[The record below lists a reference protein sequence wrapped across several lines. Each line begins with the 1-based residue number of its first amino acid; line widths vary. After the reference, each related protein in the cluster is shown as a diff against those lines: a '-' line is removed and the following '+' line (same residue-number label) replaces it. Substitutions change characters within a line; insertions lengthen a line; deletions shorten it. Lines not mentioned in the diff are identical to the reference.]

1 MKMRDKKKKKV
12 NRIVKAGLALLC
24 AGALLGGAVFGGAV
38 FGGGSVRVM
47 AEGEYGSDQ
56 GSIDASDNV
65 KGKYYH
71 DTTYLV
77 YKDNPGYKLDI
88 SSGDGESNYKITY
101 VDLPK
106 KISIVW
112 DKKDDGI
119 DNQRDAIERFKD
131 KCITNNSS
139 IEIIGC
145 KLPWQSQERAFMDID
160 EMLKKENISQSNA
173 MESEHD
179 QLNETIEIMTSS
191 GSGAGVIDTSNC
203 NIVML
208 LTDDNSI
215 GLTELEKQAVVYQLN
230 ISDWVNYSKENG
242 SWVDDLADE
251 ISDLK
256 CVKVTTEDG
265 QGVDLTETALT
276 YNWIVDDETDMYKVD
291 SKIDE
296 DKAVITISSESGD
309 PIDISESDVKA
320 QIGERELNI
329 KKANDTGESVDNSVK
344 FYIEGEFKKAT
355 EQDGSDNHV
364 KIIINNEDKEYDTGL
379 EEINAGSPYTIVEN
393 KTKCEDDA
401 AYIYIKSD
409 DGSDPEKVVAIVDQD
424 IPLEKDPDYIDDSGE
439 NITEWKLIGSYD
451 IVSEDSEDGIQ
462 IEVDGDSIGTANLK
476 TKNDDGTVCIEHI
489 TSTDDESYVFFS
501 SKNDANGYYMP
512 DRNSSLYKGKLGLE
526 DWDAEPGEDD
536 ITYNVVWDLGADSYS
551 NGTYDFDK
559 LSSEVEELSNN
570 VGKNKV
576 NIIDC
581 NGDKIDL
588 SGDDTQKLEPDGDR
602 KLTKEKLEK
611 ILSDSGSPKDAY
623 IVLTDV
629 DGTTEVK
636 DTISKDTD
644 KLVYWINIGDP
655 EKASIEKAIIPTAIT
670 DDEENGI
677 SKWDNA
683 KNLIKSSVV
692 FKFAGVQLTT
702 DENGDST
709 TPVSITVDSVQITN
723 VNIYEVDDNKNIIDK
738 IWSKL
743 RLWQKI
749 LIIAGAAVVVVLIV
763 IMIIVSTRRKK
774 ARKRRKAAGGIPHGS
789 PSSSPD
795 VQLRSGVSPT
805 AQTNVL
811 ARRAGEQNM
820 QGMQNT
826 VPANNT
832 KQIQIQI
839 IGRNPKIINTYI
851 NGSIFVGRA
860 NTCDVFINDATI
872 SRQHF
877 ALECVNGEVFI
888 QPLVATNGT
897 KLNGQRINDKHSL
910 YPNDRI
916 QIGTVGIIVRW

>member
-1 MKMRDKKKKKV
+1 MKMRDKKMKKV
-12 NRIVKAGLALLC
+12 NRRLKAGLAFLC
-24 AGALLGGAVFGGAV
+24 VGALLGGAVFGGAV
-38 FGGGSVRVM
+38 FGGGSVRVK
-47 AEGEYGSDQ
+47 AEEGDGSDQ
-56 GSIDASDNV
+56 GSIDDASENV

-88 SSGDGESNYKITY
+88 SSGDGESNYEITY
-101 VDLPK
+101 VDLKK

-131 KCITNNSS
+131 KCIANNPLL
-139 IEIIGC
+139 EIIGC
-145 KLPWQSQERAFMDID
+145 KLPWQSQENAFMDID
-160 EMLKKENISQSNA
+160 EMLKKENTSQPNA

-179 QLNETIEIMTSS
+179 QLDETIEIMTSS

-215 GLTELEKQAVVYQLN
+215 DLTELEKQAVVYQLN
-230 ISDWVNYSKENG
+230 ISDWVDYSKENG

-276 YNWIVDDETDMYKVD
+276 YNWIADDATDIYTVY
-291 SKIDE
+291 SEISDE
-296 DKAVITISSESGD
+296 GKAVITISLKSGD
-309 PIDISESDVKA
+309 PIDIDVSDVTAHNNEDSFEITEDSDTNTDDGDISIK
-320 QIGERELNI
+320 LNI
-329 KKANDTGESVDNSVK
+329 KGAFEKD
-344 FYIEGEFKKAT
+344 T
-355 EQDGSDNHV
+355 EQEKLDNHV
-364 KIIINNEDKEYDTGL
+364 QITIGGKDYDTGL
-379 EEINAGSPYTIVEN
+379 VQKEGGSPYTIVNEM
-393 KTKCEDDA
+393 TKCEDGA

-409 DGSDPEKVVAIVDQD
+409 DGSAPENVVATGDQN
-424 IPLEKDPDYIDDSGE
+424 ISLEKDSDYDDSGE
-439 NITEWKLIGSYD
+439 NITKWKLIGSYD

-462 IEVDGDSIGTANLK
+462 IEVDGNSIGTANLK

-512 DRNSSLYKGKLGLE
+512 DRNSSLYKEKLGLE
-526 DWDAEPGEDD
+526 DCDAEPGEDD

-570 VGKNKV
+570 VEKNKV

-588 SGDDTQKLEPDGDR
+588 SGDDTQKLGPDGDR
-602 KLTKEKLEK
+602 KLTEEKLGK
-611 ILSDSGSPKDAY
+611 ILSESSSPKDAY

-629 DGTTEVK
+629 GGTTEVK
-636 DTISKDTD
+636 KTISKDTD
-644 KLVYWINIGDP
+644 KLVYWINIGES
-655 EKASIEKAIIPTAIT
+655 EKADTEKAIIPTAIT

-692 FKFAGVQLTT
+692 FKFEGVQLTT

-820 QGMQNT
+820 QGMNNT

-897 KLNGQRINDKHSL
+897 KLNGQRINDKHPL

-916 QIGTVGIIVRW
+916 QIGTIGIVVRW

>member
-1 MKMRDKKKKKV
+1 MKMRDKKMKKV

-38 FGGGSVRVM
+38 FGGGSVQVK
-47 AEGEYGSDQ
+47 AEGEDGSDQ
-56 GSIDASDNV
+56 GSIDASENV

-88 SSGDGESNYKITY
+88 SSDDGESNYEINY
-101 VDLPK
+101 VDLQK

-131 KCITNNSS
+131 KCIANNPSL
-139 IEIIGC
+139 EIIGC
-145 KLPWQSQERAFMDID
+145 KLPWQYQEKAFMDID
-160 EMLKKENISQSNA
+160 EMLKKENISQPNA

-215 GLTELEKQAVVYQLN
+215 GLTELKKQAVVYQLN
-230 ISDWVNYSKENG
+230 ISEWANYSKENG

-276 YNWIVDDETDMYKVD
+276 YNWIADDTADKYTVD
-291 SKIDE
+291 SKIIDE
-296 DKAVITISSESGD
+296 GKAVITISSESGD
-309 PIDISESDVKA
+309 SIDISESKVEA
-320 QIGERELNI
+320 YNNESSFEITS
-329 KKANDTGESVDNSVK
+329 DTGTDTEGDNASIK
-344 FYIEGEFKKAT
+344 FSIEGDFEKDT
-355 EQDGSDNHV
+355 EEKLDNHV
-364 KIIINNEDKEYDTGL
+364 KIKIEGEDYDTYL
-379 EEINAGSPYTIVEN
+379 VEKESGSPYTILED
-393 KTKCEDDA
+393 KTECGDDA

-409 DGSDPEKVVAIVDQD
+409 GESVPENVVAMGDQE
-424 IPLEKDPDYIDDSGE
+424 ISLNKDPDYSNENGE
-439 NITEWKLIGSYD
+439 NITKWILPGSYEET
-451 IVSEDSEDGIQ
+451 EDSDAGIQ
-462 IEVDGDSIGTANLK
+462 IKVNGESIGTVNLK

-489 TSTDDESYVFFS
+489 TSTDDGSYVFFS
-501 SKNDANGYYMP
+501 NKDDVDGNYKSN
-512 DRNSSLYKGKLGLE
+512 RNNSLYNEKLRLA
-526 DWDAEPGEDD
+526 DSDAEPEEDK
-536 ITYNVVWDLGADSYS
+536 ITYNIVWDLGADSYS

-570 VGKNKV
+570 AENNKV

-581 NGDKIDL
+581 NGDKIEF
-588 SGDDTQKLEPDGDR
+588 SGDDTQELEPDGDR
-602 KLTKEKLEK
+602 KLTKGKLGK
-611 ILSDSGSPKDAY
+611 ILSKSSSPVDAY

-629 DGTTEVK
+629 GGIREVK

-644 KLVYWINIGDP
+644 KLVYWINIGES
-655 EKASIEKAIIPTAIT
+655 EKASTEKAIIPTAIT

-677 SKWDNA
+677 DKWDNA

-692 FKFAGVQLTT
+692 FGFAGVQLTT

-709 TPVSITVDSVQITN
+709 TPVSITVDSVKITN
-723 VNIYEVDDNKNIIDK
+723 VNIYVVDDNKNIIVK

-820 QGMQNT
+820 QGMNNT

-897 KLNGQRINDKHSL
+897 KLNGQRINDKHQL

-916 QIGTVGIIVRW
+916 QVGTVGIIVRW

>member
-24 AGALLGGAVFGGAV
+24 AGALLGGAVFGG
-38 FGGGSVRVM
+38 GSVRVK
-47 AEGEYGSDQ
+47 AEEGYGSDQ
-56 GSIDASDNV
+56 GSNYDVSENV
-65 KGKYYH
+65 KGKYYD

-77 YKDNPGYKLDI
+77 YEDNPGHKLGI
-88 SSGDGESNYKITY
+88 SDFEGEKYITEN
-101 VDLPK
+101 VELEK
-106 KISIVW
+106 KIHIIW
-112 DKKDDGI
+112 DTKNGEI
-119 DNQRDAIERFKD
+119 DNLKSDIDGFKTRC
-131 KCITNNSS
+131 KENNSS
-139 IEIIGC
+139 YEITGC
-145 KLPWQSQERAFMDID
+145 KLPWQSQEAEFVDID
-160 EMLKKENISQSNA
+160 TMLNQEN
-173 MESEHD
+173 
-179 QLNETIEIMTSS
+179 
-191 GSGAGVIDTSNC
+191 TSNQGVDTTSQLQDTIDKLTSNDNDGIKTNIC

-215 GLTELEKQAVVYQLN
+215 NKTELEKQAVVYTLN
-230 ISDWVNYSKENG
+230 SSDLDAYRDEND
-242 SWVDDLADE
+242 SWVDNLADE
-251 ISDLK
+251 ICDLK
-256 CVKVTTEDG
+256 CAKVTTEDG
-265 QGVDLTETALT
+265 ENIDLTETDLT
-276 YNWIVDDETDMYKVD
+276 YEWTKDEAADKYTVD
-291 SKIDE
+291 SEITDE
-296 DKAVITISSESGD
+296 GKAVIIISSKSGD
-309 PIDISESDVKA
+309 SIG
-320 QIGERELNI
+320 IGENNVQAHINENPITINPYNGTDTEGDNASI
-329 KKANDTGESVDNSVK
+329 KFS
-344 FYIEGEFKKAT
+344 IEGDFERDT
-355 EQDGSDNHV
+355 EEKLDNHV
-364 KIIINNEDKEYDTGL
+364 KIKIEGEDHDYDTYLVEKESGSRYTILEDKTEC
-379 EEINAGSPYTIVEN
+379 V
-393 KTKCEDDA
+393 DDA

-409 DGSDPEKVVAIVDQD
+409 DESVPENVVAMGDQE
-424 IPLEKDPDYIDDSGE
+424 ISLNKDSDYSNRNGE
-439 NITEWKLIGSYD
+439 NITKWILPGSYEET
-451 IVSEDSEDGIQ
+451 EDSDAGIQ
-462 IEVDGDSIGTANLK
+462 IKVNGESIGTVNLK

-489 TSTDDESYVFFS
+489 TSTDDGSYVFFS
-501 SKNDANGYYMP
+501 NKDDVDGNYKSN
-512 DRNSSLYKGKLGLE
+512 RNNSLFNEKLRLA
-526 DWDAEPGEDD
+526 DSDAEPKEDK
-536 ITYNVVWDLGADSYS
+536 ITYNIVCDLGADSYS
-551 NGTYDFDK
+551 DETSDFDMI
-559 LSSEVEELSNN
+559 SSEVEELSNN
-570 VGKNKV
+570 AENNKV

-602 KLTKEKLEK
+602 KLTKEKLGK
-611 ILSDSGSPKDAY
+611 ILSKSSSPVDAY

-629 DGTTEVK
+629 GGITEVK

-644 KLVYWINIGDP
+644 KLVYWINIGES
-655 EKASIEKAIIPTAIT
+655 EKASTEKAIIPTAIT

-677 SKWDNA
+677 DKWDNA

-692 FKFAGVQLTT
+692 FGFAGVQLTT
-702 DENGDST
+702 DENGDSA
-709 TPVSITVDSVQITN
+709 TPVSITVDSVKITN
-723 VNIYEVDDNKNIIDK
+723 VNIYVVDDNKNIIVK

-749 LIIAGAAVVVVLIV
+749 LIIAGAGLVIVFIV

-820 QGMQNT
+820 QGMNNT

-897 KLNGQRINDKHSL
+897 KLNGQRINDKHPL

>member
-1 MKMRDKKKKKV
+1 MKMRDKKKEKV

-24 AGALLGGAVFGGAV
+24 AGALLGGAVFY
-38 FGGGSVRVM
+38 GGSVRVK
-47 AEGEYGSDQ
+47 ADDNSNVDVGE
-56 GSIDASDNV
+56 DATDDV
-65 KGKYYH
+65 KGMYY
-71 DTTYLV
+71 DDATYLV

-88 SSGDGESNYKITY
+88 SDGEGEKYTTENAA
-101 VDLPK
+101 LK
-106 KISIVW
+106 KRIYIIW
-112 DKKDDGI
+112 DTTNGETGNSKSAI
-119 DNQRDAIERFKD
+119 DVFKTRCNKND
-131 KCITNNSS
+131 PSL
-139 IEIIGC
+139 EIIGC
-145 KLPWQSQERAFMDID
+145 KLPWQSQEAAFVDID
-160 EMLKKENISQSNA
+160 TMLNQGDTTQS
-173 MESEHD
+173 SVDGSD
-179 QLNETIEIMTSS
+179 QLKNTIEIMTSN
-191 GSGAGVIDTSNC
+191 GSVPGVIDTSNC

-208 LTDDNSI
+208 LTDDNTI
-215 GLTELEKQAVVYQLN
+215 DTTVLKEQAVVY
-230 ISDWVNYSKENG
+230 SKDDWESYSPVNN
-242 SWVDDLADE
+242 LADE
-251 ISDLK
+251 ICGLK
-256 CVKVTTEDG
+256 CAKVTTENG
-265 QGVDLTETALT
+265 GTVDLTTDLT
-276 YNWIVDDETDMYKVD
+276 YKWIDDEA
-291 SKIDE
+291 
-296 DKAVITISSESGD
+296 DKYTVGSEITVEGKALITIRSESDD
-309 PIDISESDVKA
+309 PIDISELGVKA
-320 QIGERELNI
+320 QIGERELEI
-329 KKANDTGESVDNSVK
+329 QKADDTGESVDNSVK
-344 FYIEGEFKKAT
+344 FYIDGDFEKAT
-355 EQDGSDNHV
+355 EQDESDNYV
-364 KIIINNEDKEYDTGL
+364 KINIKNKDYDTDLVETKGD
-379 EEINAGSPYTIVEN
+379 SPYTVVNEM
-393 KTKCEDDA
+393 TKCGDDA

-409 DGSDPEKVVAIVDQD
+409 DESVPENVVAMGDQE
-424 IPLEKDPDYIDDSGE
+424 ISLNKDPDYSNENGE
-439 NITEWKLIGSYD
+439 NITKWILPGSYEET
-451 IVSEDSEDGIQ
+451 EDSDAGIQ
-462 IEVDGDSIGTANLK
+462 IKVNGESIGTVNLK

-489 TSTDDESYVFFS
+489 TSTDDGSYVFFS
-501 SKNDANGYYMP
+501 NKDDVDGNYKSN
-512 DRNSSLYKGKLGLE
+512 RNNSLFNEKLRLA
-526 DWDAEPGEDD
+526 DSDAEPKEDK
-536 ITYNVVWDLGADSYS
+536 ITYNIVCDLGADSYS
-551 NGTYDFDK
+551 DETSDFDMI
-559 LSSEVEELSNN
+559 SSEVEELSNN
-570 VGKNKV
+570 AENNKV

-602 KLTKEKLEK
+602 KLTKEKLGK
-611 ILSDSGSPKDAY
+611 ILSKSSSPVDAY

-629 DGTTEVK
+629 GGITEVK

-644 KLVYWINIGDP
+644 KLVYWINIGES
-655 EKASIEKAIIPTAIT
+655 EKASTEKAIIPTAIT

-677 SKWDNA
+677 DKWDNA

-692 FKFAGVQLTT
+692 FGFAGVQLTT
-702 DENGDST
+702 DENGDSA
-709 TPVSITVDSVQITN
+709 TPVSITVDSVKITN
-723 VNIYEVDDNKNIIDK
+723 VNIYVVDDNKNIIVK

-749 LIIAGAAVVVVLIV
+749 LIIAGAGLVIVFIV

-820 QGMQNT
+820 QGMNNT

-897 KLNGQRINDKHSL
+897 KLNGQRINDKHPL

>member
-24 AGALLGGAVFGGAV
+24 AGALLGGAVFGG
-38 FGGGSVRVM
+38 GSVRVK
-47 AEGEYGSDQ
+47 AEGEGGSDQ
-56 GSIDASDNV
+56 GSIDESENV

-88 SSGDGESNYKITY
+88 SSGDGESNYEITY
-101 VDLPK
+101 VDLKK

-119 DNQRDAIERFKD
+119 DNQKDAIERFKD
-131 KCITNNSS
+131 KCIANNPLL
-139 IEIIGC
+139 EIIGC
-145 KLPWQSQERAFMDID
+145 KLPWQSQENAFMDID
-160 EMLKKENISQSNA
+160 EMLKKENTSQPNA

-179 QLNETIEIMTSS
+179 QLDETIEIMTSS

-215 GLTELEKQAVVYQLN
+215 GLTELKKQAVVYQLN
-230 ISDWVNYSKENG
+230 ISDWVDYSKENG

-276 YNWIVDDETDMYKVD
+276 YNWIADDATDMYEVD
-291 SKIDE
+291 SEITDE
-296 DKAVITISSESGD
+296 GKAVITISLESGA
-309 PIDISESDVKA
+309 PIDIDASDVKA
-320 QIGERELNI
+320 HNNEDSFEITEDSDTNTDDGDISIKLNI
-329 KKANDTGESVDNSVK
+329 
-344 FYIEGEFKKAT
+344 EGDFEKDT
-355 EQDGSDNHV
+355 EQEKSDNHV
-364 KIIINNEDKEYDTGL
+364 QIKIDGKDYDTGL
-379 EEINAGSPYTIVEN
+379 VQKEGGSSYTIFED
-393 KTKCEDDA
+393 KTDCGDDA
-401 AYIYIKSD
+401 AYIYIKSN
-409 DGSDPEKVVAIVDQD
+409 DGSDPEKVVAKVDQD
-424 IPLEKDPDYIDDSGE
+424 IPLDKDSNYTDENGE
-439 NITEWKLIGSYD
+439 NITKWILPGSYEET
-451 IVSEDSEDGIQ
+451 EDSKDGIQ
-462 IEVDGDSIGTANLK
+462 IEVDGVPIGTVNLK

-489 TSTDDESYVFFS
+489 TSTDDGSYVFFS
-501 SKNDANGYYMP
+501 NKDDVDGNYKSN
-512 DRNSSLYKGKLGLE
+512 RNNSLFNEKLRLA
-526 DWDAEPGEDD
+526 DSDAEPKEDK
-536 ITYNVVWDLGADSYS
+536 ITYNIVCDLGADSYS
-551 NGTYDFDK
+551 DETSDFDMI
-559 LSSEVEELSNN
+559 SSEVEELSNN
-570 VGKNKV
+570 AENNKV

-602 KLTKEKLEK
+602 KLTKEKLGK
-611 ILSDSGSPKDAY
+611 ILSKSSSPVDAY

-629 DGTTEVK
+629 GGITEVK

-644 KLVYWINIGDP
+644 KLVYWINIGES
-655 EKASIEKAIIPTAIT
+655 EKASTEKAIIPTAIT

-677 SKWDNA
+677 DKWDNA

-692 FKFAGVQLTT
+692 FGFAGVQLTT

-709 TPVSITVDSVQITN
+709 TPVSITVDSVKITN
-723 VNIYEVDDNKNIIDK
+723 VNIYVVDDNKNIIVK

-749 LIIAGAAVVVVLIV
+749 LIIAGAGLVIVFIV

-820 QGMQNT
+820 QGMNNT

-897 KLNGQRINDKHSL
+897 KLNGQRINDKHPL

>member
-1 MKMRDKKKKKV
+1 MKMRDKKMKKV

-38 FGGGSVRVM
+38 FGGGSVQVK
-47 AEGEYGSDQ
+47 AEGEDGSDQ
-56 GSIDASDNV
+56 GSIDASENV

-71 DTTYLV
+71 DATYLV

-88 SSGDGESNYKITY
+88 SDDEGKNYTTENAE
-101 VDLPK
+101 LGK
-106 KISIVW
+106 KIYIIW

-131 KCITNNSS
+131 KCIANNPSL
-139 IEIIGC
+139 EIIGC
-145 KLPWQSQERAFMDID
+145 KLPWQYQEKAFMDID
-160 EMLKKENISQSNA
+160 EMLKKENISQPNA

-215 GLTELEKQAVVYQLN
+215 GLTELKKQAVVYQLN
-230 ISDWVNYSKENG
+230 ISDWVDYSKENG

-276 YNWIVDDETDMYKVD
+276 YNWIADDATDMYEVD
-291 SKIDE
+291 SEITDE
-296 DKAVITISSESGD
+296 GKAVITISLESGA
-309 PIDISESDVKA
+309 PIDIDASDVKA
-320 QIGERELNI
+320 HNNEDSFEITEDSDTNTDDGDISIKLNI
-329 KKANDTGESVDNSVK
+329 
-344 FYIEGEFKKAT
+344 EGDFEKDT
-355 EQDGSDNHV
+355 EQEKSDNHV
-364 KIIINNEDKEYDTGL
+364 QIKIDGKDYDTGL
-379 EEINAGSPYTIVEN
+379 VQKEGGSSYTIFED
-393 KTKCEDDA
+393 KTDCGDDA
-401 AYIYIKSD
+401 AYIYIKSN
-409 DGSDPEKVVAIVDQD
+409 DGSDPEKVVAKVDQD
-424 IPLEKDPDYIDDSGE
+424 IPLDKDSNYTDENGE
-439 NITEWKLIGSYD
+439 NITKWILPGSYEET
-451 IVSEDSEDGIQ
+451 EDSKDGIQ
-462 IEVDGDSIGTANLK
+462 IEVDGVPIGTVNLK

-489 TSTDDESYVFFS
+489 TSTDDGSYVFFS
-501 SKNDANGYYMP
+501 NKDDVDGNYKSN
-512 DRNSSLYKGKLGLE
+512 RNNSLFNEKLRLA
-526 DWDAEPGEDD
+526 DSDAEPKEDK
-536 ITYNVVWDLGADSYS
+536 ITYNIVCDLGADSYS
-551 NGTYDFDK
+551 DETSDFDMI
-559 LSSEVEELSNN
+559 SSEVEELSNN
-570 VGKNKV
+570 AENNKV

-602 KLTKEKLEK
+602 KLTKEKLGK
-611 ILSDSGSPKDAY
+611 ILSKSSSPVDAY

-629 DGTTEVK
+629 GGITEVK

-644 KLVYWINIGDP
+644 KLVYWINIGES
-655 EKASIEKAIIPTAIT
+655 EKASTEKAIIPTAIT

-677 SKWDNA
+677 DKWDNA

-692 FKFAGVQLTT
+692 FGFAGVQLTT

-709 TPVSITVDSVQITN
+709 TPVSITVDSVKITN
-723 VNIYEVDDNKNIIDK
+723 VNIYVVDDNKNIIVK

-749 LIIAGAAVVVVLIV
+749 LIIAGAGLVIVFIV

-820 QGMQNT
+820 QGMNNT

-897 KLNGQRINDKHSL
+897 KLNGQRINDKHPL

>member
-24 AGALLGGAVFGGAV
+24 AGALLGGAVFGG
-38 FGGGSVRVM
+38 GSVRVK
-47 AEGEYGSDQ
+47 AEGKSNVDEGE
-56 GSIDASDNV
+56 DATDDV
-65 KGKYYH
+65 KGMYYDSSTETYYVAYIEKEGKKLVANDGNTDYTIENNDELNTKIYIIW
-71 DTTYLV
+71 DTRNNSDDEQITEQNNKITEFDNKCKEK
-77 YKDNPGYKLDI
+77 KDSLDI
-88 SSGDGESNYKITY
+88 VECTLPYQDGSANFF
-101 VDLPK
+101 D
-106 KISIVW
+106 SI
-112 DKKDDGI
+112 
-119 DNQRDAIERFKD
+119 QDAP
-131 KCITNNSS
+131 N
-139 IEIIGC
+139 
-145 KLPWQSQERAFMDID
+145 
-160 EMLKKENISQSNA
+160 KEDRSKPHQGG
-173 MESEHD
+173 D
-179 QLNETIEIMTSS
+179 QLTNIIKKL
-191 GSGAGVIDTSNC
+191 VSNNDEGDAPWYIVTDKC
-203 NIVML
+203 NIVLL
-208 LTDDNSI
+208 LTDNTDNI
-215 GLTELEKQAVVYQLN
+215 TEGVFADLEKQAIIYLEDSEKINQDNWAENLANEICNLKYGKVT
-230 ISDWVNYSKENG
+230 SENG
-242 SWVDDLADE
+242 DNAV
-251 ISDLK
+251 
-256 CVKVTTEDG
+256 
-265 QGVDLTETALT
+265 LTETDLE
-276 YNWIVDDETDMYKVD
+276 YKWIDDDATGMYQVNSEITGD
-291 SKIDE
+291 G
-296 DKAVITISSESGD
+296 KAVITISSESDD
-309 PIDISESDVKA
+309 PISDLEVKA
-320 QIGERELNI
+320 YINNEELEI
-329 KKANDTGESVDNSVK
+329 RKEDTSDGDNSIK
-344 FYIEGEFKKAT
+344 YSIDEDLKEKT
-355 EQDGSDNHV
+355 EQDTSEDQV
-364 KIIINNEDKEYDTGL
+364 IIKINGVDYPIDLVRSKDE
-379 EEINAGSPYTIVEN
+379 SQYTIDKNRTNCV
-393 KTKCEDDA
+393 DDG
-401 AYIYIKSD
+401 AYIYIESD
-409 DGSDPEKVVAIVDQD
+409 GESAPEDVVAIINGKSENLERDKEYEDVD
-424 IPLEKDPDYIDDSGE
+424 GG
-439 NITEWKLIGSYD
+439 NTTRWKLIGSYD

-462 IEVDGDSIGTANLK
+462 IEVDGDSIGTVNLK
-476 TKNDDGTVCIEHI
+476 SKNDDGTVCIEHI

-512 DRNSSLYKGKLGLE
+512 DRNSSLYKAKLGLE
-526 DWDAEPGEDD
+526 DCDAEPGEDD

-570 VGKNKV
+570 VEKNKV

-588 SGDDTQKLEPDGDR
+588 SGDDTQKLGPDGDR
-602 KLTKEKLEK
+602 KLTEEKLGK
-611 ILSDSGSPKDAY
+611 ILSESSSPKDAY
-623 IVLTDV
+623 IVLTDI
-629 DGTTEVK
+629 DGIGEIK
-636 DTISKDTD
+636 KLISKDTD

-692 FKFAGVQLTT
+692 FKFEGVQLTT

-709 TPVSITVDSVQITN
+709 TPVSITVDSVKITN
-723 VNIYEVDDNKNIIDK
+723 VNIYVVDDSKNIIVK

-820 QGMQNT
+820 QEMNNT

-897 KLNGQRINDKHSL
+897 KLNGQRINDKHPL

-916 QIGTVGIIVRW
+916 QIGTIGIVVRW

>member
-38 FGGGSVRVM
+38 FGGGSVRVK
-47 AEGEYGSDQ
+47 A
-56 GSIDASDNV
+56 
-65 KGKYYH
+65 
-71 DTTYLV
+71 
-77 YKDNPGYKLDI
+77 
-88 SSGDGESNYKITY
+88 
-101 VDLPK
+101 
-106 KISIVW
+106 
-112 DKKDDGI
+112 
-119 DNQRDAIERFKD
+119 
-131 KCITNNSS
+131 
-139 IEIIGC
+139 
-145 KLPWQSQERAFMDID
+145 
-160 EMLKKENISQSNA
+160 ENISNVDDGDDATDDVKGMYYDS
-173 MESEHD
+173 ST
-179 QLNETIEIMTSS
+179 ETYYVAYIEKEGKKLVVSDKNNTNVYHIED
-191 GSGAGVIDTSNC
+191 VNPEEKIRIIWDTSNKGADAIANQIASVNNFYGKCENESLDIKGCRLPSSNDIQEFEDISDVMQEPDPSDDGTRTTQLDKVIGELVSDSGNLSLVTADC
-203 NIVML
+203 NIVVI
-208 LTDDNSI
+208 LTDGQIASKIENLKKKAIVYICTSGDMENDGWS
-215 GLTELEKQAVVYQLN
+215 TELSDEICN
-230 ISDWVNYSKENG
+230 IKYGKVTSENG
-242 SWVDDLADE
+242 DAVN
-251 ISDLK
+251 
-256 CVKVTTEDG
+256 
-265 QGVDLTETALT
+265 LTETDLT
-276 YNWIVDDETDMYKVD
+276 YKWISDTADKYTVD
-291 SKIDE
+291 SEITGE
-296 DKAVITISSESGD
+296 GKAVITISSESD
-309 PIDISESDVKA
+309 DSISDLEVKAYINNEQLEISEEDTSD
-320 QIGERELNI
+320 G
-329 KKANDTGESVDNSVK
+329 DNSIK
-344 FYIEGEFKKAT
+344 YSIDGNLKKT
-355 EQDGSDNHV
+355 EQDTS
-364 KIIINNEDKEYDTGL
+364 EDQVAI
-379 EEINAGSPYTIVEN
+379 EINGVQYPTDLVRSKGGSSYTILDD
-393 KTKCEDDA
+393 KTECEDDE
-401 AYIYIKSD
+401 AYIYIISD
-409 DGSDPEKVVAIVDQD
+409 DGSDPEKVVATVDQD
-424 IPLEKDPDYIDDSGE
+424 IPLKKDPNYTDENGE
-439 NITEWKLIGSYD
+439 NITKWILPGSYEKT
-451 IVSEDSEDGIQ
+451 EDSEDCIQ
-462 IEVDGDSIGTANLK
+462 IEVDEVPIGTANLK

-512 DRNSSLYKGKLGLE
+512 DRNSSLYKEKLGLE
-526 DWDAEPGEDD
+526 DCDAEPGEDD

-570 VGKNKV
+570 VEKNKV

-588 SGDDTQKLEPDGDR
+588 SGDDTQKLGPDGDR
-602 KLTKEKLEK
+602 KLTEEKLGK
-611 ILSDSGSPKDAY
+611 ILSESSSPKDAY

-629 DGTTEVK
+629 GGTTEVK
-636 DTISKDTD
+636 KTISKDTD
-644 KLVYWINIGDP
+644 KLVYWINIGES
-655 EKASIEKAIIPTAIT
+655 EKADTEKAIIPTAIT

-692 FKFAGVQLTT
+692 FKFEGVQLTT

-820 QGMQNT
+820 QGMNNT

-897 KLNGQRINDKHSL
+897 KLNGQRINDKHPL

-916 QIGTVGIIVRW
+916 QIGTIGIVVRW

>member
-24 AGALLGGAVFGGAV
+24 AGALLGGALLY
-38 FGGGSVRVM
+38 GGSVRVKAEDDVYYASEDVKQICTNSEDGDTYVVYEKKDEYKLESNKEELAISGYADDLKTNVYIIWDTRKDEQDQM
-47 AEGEYGSDQ
+47 AEYDEIENQKDFIGDFANECSNLVDWAGNVNIWGCKIPLQTSD
-56 GSIDASDNV
+56 I
-65 KGKYYH
+65 
-71 DTTYLV
+71 
-77 YKDNPGYKLDI
+77 
-88 SSGDGESNYKITY
+88 EF
-101 VDLPK
+101 K
-106 KISIVW
+106 KINNMLN
-112 DKKDDGI
+112 
-119 DNQRDAIERFKD
+119 DNQAATNDNQSYPLQDTVTKLATDD
-131 KCITNNSS
+131 KYEWS
-139 IEIIGC
+139 
-145 KLPWQSQERAFMDID
+145 
-160 EMLKKENISQSNA
+160 LKKE
-173 MESEHD
+173 E
-179 QLNETIEIMTSS
+179 
-191 GSGAGVIDTSNC
+191 C
-203 NIVML
+203 NIVVVMTPYVGDNDCDYSS
-208 LTDDNSI
+208 LTDAAIVYKVNMKSNDDDEKDGIIPYINWKEELVTKIS
-215 GLTELEKQAVVYQLN
+215 GL
-230 ISDWVNYSKENG
+230 S
-242 SWVDDLADE
+242 
-251 ISDLK
+251 
-256 CVKVTTEDG
+256 CVKVTNDN
-265 QGVDLTETALT
+265 A
-276 YNWIVDDETDMYKVD
+276 DDVTKDDFVWKKESEGDKYRVA
-291 SKIDE
+291 SKI
-296 DKAVITISSESGD
+296 
-309 PIDISESDVKA
+309 
-320 QIGERELNI
+320 
-329 KKANDTGESVDNSVK
+329 
-344 FYIEGEFKKAT
+344 
-355 EQDGSDNHV
+355 EQDG
-364 KIIINNEDKEYDTGL
+364 
-379 EEINAGSPYTIVEN
+379 
-393 KTKCEDDA
+393 
-401 AYIYIKSD
+401 AYIYITADDDSESYGVKAIDEDISIENVSYEGDKNTTKWKVNGNYKLKGDQDSD
-409 DGSDPEKVVAIVDQD
+409 DDCIKIKINNDDYTTELIEDNGLTYSISGTEIKGGEAYIYIEASDGEIPGTVDAIISDNGDKESLKQD
-424 IPLEKDPDYIDDSGE
+424 TEYE
-439 NITEWKLIGSYD
+439 NEANITCWILSGSYEET
-451 IVSEDSEDGIQ
+451 EDSEDSIQ
-462 IEVDGDSIGTANLK
+462 IEVDGVQIGPVNLK
-476 TKNDDGTVCIEHI
+476 IKNDDGTVCIEHI
-489 TSTDDESYVFFS
+489 TSTDEESYIFFS
-501 SKNDANGYYMP
+501 NKDAVDGNYKS
-512 DRNSSLYKGKLGLE
+512 DRNSSLYNEKLRLT
-526 DWDAEPGEDD
+526 DSDAEPKEDE
-536 ITYNVVWDLGADSYS
+536 ITYNIVWDLGAESYS
-551 NGTYDFDK
+551 EGTPDFDTI
-559 LSSEVEELSNN
+559 SSEVEELSNN

-602 KLTKEKLEK
+602 KLTKEKFEK

-629 DGTTEVK
+629 DGATEVK

-683 KNLIKSSVV
+683 KNLIKSSIV
-692 FKFAGVQLTT
+692 FKFAGIRLTT

-749 LIIAGAAVVVVLIV
+749 LISAGAAVVVILIV

-897 KLNGQRINDKHSL
+897 KLNGQRINDKHPL

-916 QIGTVGIIVRW
+916 QIGTIGIVVRW

>member
-1 MKMRDKKKKKV
+1 
-12 NRIVKAGLALLC
+12 
-24 AGALLGGAVFGGAV
+24 
-38 FGGGSVRVM
+38 
-47 AEGEYGSDQ
+47 
-56 GSIDASDNV
+56 
-65 KGKYYH
+65 
-71 DTTYLV
+71 
-77 YKDNPGYKLDI
+77 
-88 SSGDGESNYKITY
+88 
-101 VDLPK
+101 
-106 KISIVW
+106 
-112 DKKDDGI
+112 
-119 DNQRDAIERFKD
+119 
-131 KCITNNSS
+131 
-139 IEIIGC
+139 
-145 KLPWQSQERAFMDID
+145 
-160 EMLKKENISQSNA
+160 
-173 MESEHD
+173 
-179 QLNETIEIMTSS
+179 
-191 GSGAGVIDTSNC
+191 
-203 NIVML
+203 
-208 LTDDNSI
+208 
-215 GLTELEKQAVVYQLN
+215 
-230 ISDWVNYSKENG
+230 
-242 SWVDDLADE
+242 
-251 ISDLK
+251 
-256 CVKVTTEDG
+256 
-265 QGVDLTETALT
+265 
-276 YNWIVDDETDMYKVD
+276 MYKVA

-309 PIDISESDVKA
+309 PIDIDVSDVTAHNNEDSFEITEDSDTNTDDGDISIK
-320 QIGERELNI
+320 LNI
-329 KKANDTGESVDNSVK
+329 KGAFEKD
-344 FYIEGEFKKAT
+344 T
-355 EQDGSDNHV
+355 EQEKLDDHV
-364 KIIINNEDKEYDTGL
+364 QITIGGKDYDTGL
-379 EEINAGSPYTIVEN
+379 VQKEVGSPYTIVEN
-393 KTKCEDDA
+393 MTKCEDDA

-424 IPLEKDPDYIDDSGE
+424 IPLEKDSDYDDSGE

-489 TSTDDESYVFFS
+489 TSTDEESYIFFS
-501 SKNDANGYYMP
+501 NKDDVGGNYKS
-512 DRNSSLYKGKLGLE
+512 DRNSSLYNKKLRLA
-526 DWDAEPGEDD
+526 DSDAEPEEDK
-536 ITYNVVWDLGADSYS
+536 ITYNIVWDLGADSYS

-570 VGKNKV
+570 VENNKV

-602 KLTKEKLEK
+602 KLTNEKLEK
-611 ILSDSGSPKDAY
+611 ILSKPNSPTDTY

-629 DGTTEVK
+629 NGIKAIKEK

-655 EKASIEKAIIPTAIT
+655 EKANTEKAIIPTAIT

-702 DENGDST
+702 NENGDST

-820 QGMQNT
+820 QGMNNT

-897 KLNGQRINDKHSL
+897 KLNGQRINDKHQL

>member
-24 AGALLGGAVFGGAV
+24 AGALLGGAVFGG
-38 FGGGSVRVM
+38 GSVRVK
-47 AEGEYGSDQ
+47 AEGEGGSDQ
-56 GSIDASDNV
+56 GSIDESENV

-88 SSGDGESNYKITY
+88 SSGDGESNYEITY
-101 VDLPK
+101 VDLKK

-131 KCITNNSS
+131 KCIANNPLL
-139 IEIIGC
+139 EIIGC
-145 KLPWQSQERAFMDID
+145 KLPWQSQENAFMDID
-160 EMLKKENISQSNA
+160 EMLKKENTSQPNA

-179 QLNETIEIMTSS
+179 QLDETIEIMTSS

-215 GLTELEKQAVVYQLN
+215 GLTELKKQAVVYQLN
-230 ISDWVNYSKENG
+230 ISDWVDYSKENG

-276 YNWIVDDETDMYKVD
+276 YNWIADDATDMYEVD
-291 SKIDE
+291 SEITDE
-296 DKAVITISSESGD
+296 GKAVITISLESGA
-309 PIDISESDVKA
+309 PIDIDASDVKA
-320 QIGERELNI
+320 HNNEDSFEITEDSDTNTDDGDISIKLNI
-329 KKANDTGESVDNSVK
+329 
-344 FYIEGEFKKAT
+344 EGDFEKDT
-355 EQDGSDNHV
+355 EQEKSDNHV
-364 KIIINNEDKEYDTGL
+364 QIKIDGKDYDTGL
-379 EEINAGSPYTIVEN
+379 VQKEGGSSYTIFED
-393 KTKCEDDA
+393 KTDCGDDA
-401 AYIYIKSD
+401 AYIYIKSN
-409 DGSDPEKVVAIVDQD
+409 DGSDPEKVVAKVDQD
-424 IPLEKDPDYIDDSGE
+424 IPLDKDSNYTDENGE
-439 NITEWKLIGSYD
+439 NITKWILPGSYEET
-451 IVSEDSEDGIQ
+451 EDSKDGIQ
-462 IEVDGDSIGTANLK
+462 IEVDGVPIGTVNLK

-489 TSTDDESYVFFS
+489 TSTDDGSYVFFS
-501 SKNDANGYYMP
+501 NKDDVDGNYKSN
-512 DRNSSLYKGKLGLE
+512 RNNSLFNEKLRLA
-526 DWDAEPGEDD
+526 DSDAEPKEDK
-536 ITYNVVWDLGADSYS
+536 ITYNIVWDLDADSYS
-551 NGTYDFDK
+551 NGTSVFDTI
-559 LSSEVEELSNN
+559 SSEVEELSNN
-570 VGKNKV
+570 VENNKV

-588 SGDDTQKLEPDGDR
+588 SGDDTQELEPDGDR
-602 KLTKEKLEK
+602 KLTKEKLGK
-611 ILSDSGSPKDAY
+611 ILSKSSSPVDAY

-629 DGTTEVK
+629 GGITEVK

-644 KLVYWINIGDP
+644 KLVYWINIGES
-655 EKASIEKAIIPTAIT
+655 EKASTEKAIIPTAIT

-677 SKWDNA
+677 DKWDNA

-692 FKFAGVQLTT
+692 FGFAGVQLTT

-709 TPVSITVDSVQITN
+709 TPVSITVDSVKVTN
-723 VNIYEVDDNKNIIDK
+723 VNIYVVDDNKNIIAK

-743 RLWQKI
+743 KLWQKI
-749 LIIAGAAVVVVLIV
+749 LIIAGAGLVIVFIV

-897 KLNGQRINDKHSL
+897 KLNGQRINDKHPL

>member
-1 MKMRDKKKKKV
+1 MKMRDKKMKKV
-12 NRIVKAGLALLC
+12 NRIVKAGLALVC
-24 AGALLGGAVFGGAV
+24 VGALLGGAV
-38 FGGGSVRVM
+38 FGGGSVRVK
-47 AEGEYGSDQ
+47 AEGEGGSDQ
-56 GSIDASDNV
+56 GSIDESENV

-88 SSGDGESNYKITY
+88 SSGDGESNYEITY
-101 VDLPK
+101 VDLKK

-131 KCITNNSS
+131 KCIANNPLL
-139 IEIIGC
+139 EIIGC
-145 KLPWQSQERAFMDID
+145 KLPWQSQENAFMDID
-160 EMLKKENISQSNA
+160 EMLKKENTSQPNA

-179 QLNETIEIMTSS
+179 QLDETIEIMTSS

-215 GLTELEKQAVVYQLN
+215 GLTELKKQAVVYQLN
-230 ISDWVNYSKENG
+230 ISDWVDYSKENG

-276 YNWIVDDETDMYKVD
+276 YNWIADDATDMYEVD
-291 SKIDE
+291 SEITDE
-296 DKAVITISSESGD
+296 GKAVITISLESGA
-309 PIDISESDVKA
+309 PIDIDASDVKA
-320 QIGERELNI
+320 HNNEDSFEITEDSDTNTDDGDISIKLNI
-329 KKANDTGESVDNSVK
+329 
-344 FYIEGEFKKAT
+344 EGDFEKDT
-355 EQDGSDNHV
+355 EQEKSDNHV
-364 KIIINNEDKEYDTGL
+364 QIKIDGKDYDTGL
-379 EEINAGSPYTIVEN
+379 VQKEGGSSYTIFED
-393 KTKCEDDA
+393 KTDCGDDA
-401 AYIYIKSD
+401 AYIYIKSN
-409 DGSDPEKVVAIVDQD
+409 DGSDPEKVVAKVDQD
-424 IPLEKDPDYIDDSGE
+424 IPLDKDSNYTDENGE
-439 NITEWKLIGSYD
+439 NITKWILPGSYEET
-451 IVSEDSEDGIQ
+451 EDSKDGIQ
-462 IEVDGDSIGTANLK
+462 IEVDGVPIGTVNLK

-489 TSTDDESYVFFS
+489 TSTDDGSYVFFS
-501 SKNDANGYYMP
+501 NKDDVDGNYKSN
-512 DRNSSLYKGKLGLE
+512 RNNSLFNEKLRLA
-526 DWDAEPGEDD
+526 DSDAEPKEDK
-536 ITYNVVWDLGADSYS
+536 ITYNIVCDLGADSYS
-551 NGTYDFDK
+551 DETSDFDMI
-559 LSSEVEELSNN
+559 SSEVEELSNN
-570 VGKNKV
+570 AENNKV

-602 KLTKEKLEK
+602 KLTKEKLGK
-611 ILSDSGSPKDAY
+611 ILSKSSSPVDAY

-629 DGTTEVK
+629 GGITEVK

-644 KLVYWINIGDP
+644 KLVYWINIGES
-655 EKASIEKAIIPTAIT
+655 EKASTEKAIIPTAIT

-677 SKWDNA
+677 DKWDNA

-692 FKFAGVQLTT
+692 FGFAGVQLTT

-709 TPVSITVDSVQITN
+709 TPVSITVDSVKITN
-723 VNIYEVDDNKNIIDK
+723 VNIYVVDDNKNIIVK

-749 LIIAGAAVVVVLIV
+749 LIIAGAGLVIVFIV

-820 QGMQNT
+820 QGMNNT

-897 KLNGQRINDKHSL
+897 KLNGQRINDKHPL

>member
-24 AGALLGGAVFGGAV
+24 AGALLGGAVFGG
-38 FGGGSVRVM
+38 GSVRVK
-47 AEGEYGSDQ
+47 AEGEGGSDQ
-56 GSIDASDNV
+56 GSIDESENV

-88 SSGDGESNYKITY
+88 SSGDGESNYEITY
-101 VDLPK
+101 VDLKK

-131 KCITNNSS
+131 KCIANNPLL
-139 IEIIGC
+139 EIIGC
-145 KLPWQSQERAFMDID
+145 KLPWQSQENAFMDID
-160 EMLKKENISQSNA
+160 EMLKKENTSQPNA

-179 QLNETIEIMTSS
+179 QLDETIEIMTSS

-215 GLTELEKQAVVYQLN
+215 GLTELKKQAVVYQLN
-230 ISDWVNYSKENG
+230 ISDWVDYSKENG

-276 YNWIVDDETDMYKVD
+276 YNWIADDATDMYEVD
-291 SKIDE
+291 SEITDE
-296 DKAVITISSESGD
+296 GKAVITISLESGA
-309 PIDISESDVKA
+309 PIDIDASDVKA
-320 QIGERELNI
+320 HNNEDSFEITEDSDTNTDDGDISIKLNI
-329 KKANDTGESVDNSVK
+329 
-344 FYIEGEFKKAT
+344 EGDFEKDT
-355 EQDGSDNHV
+355 EQEKSDNHV
-364 KIIINNEDKEYDTGL
+364 QIKIDGKDYDTGL
-379 EEINAGSPYTIVEN
+379 VQKEGGSSYTIFED
-393 KTKCEDDA
+393 KTDCGDDA
-401 AYIYIKSD
+401 AYIYIKSN
-409 DGSDPEKVVAIVDQD
+409 DGSDPEKVVAKVDQD
-424 IPLEKDPDYIDDSGE
+424 IPLDKDSNYTDENGE
-439 NITEWKLIGSYD
+439 NITKWILPGSYEET
-451 IVSEDSEDGIQ
+451 EDSKDGIQ
-462 IEVDGDSIGTANLK
+462 IEVDGVPIGTVNLK

-489 TSTDDESYVFFS
+489 TSTDDGSYVFFS
-501 SKNDANGYYMP
+501 NKDDVDGNYKSN
-512 DRNSSLYKGKLGLE
+512 RNNSLFNEKLRLA
-526 DWDAEPGEDD
+526 DSDAEPKEDK
-536 ITYNVVWDLGADSYS
+536 ITYNIVCDLGADSYS
-551 NGTYDFDK
+551 DETSDFDMI
-559 LSSEVEELSNN
+559 SSEVEELSNN
-570 VGKNKV
+570 AENNKV

-602 KLTKEKLEK
+602 KLTKEKLGK
-611 ILSDSGSPKDAY
+611 ILSKSSSPVDAY

-629 DGTTEVK
+629 GGITEVK

-644 KLVYWINIGDP
+644 KLVYWINIGES
-655 EKASIEKAIIPTAIT
+655 EKASTEKAIIPTAIT

-677 SKWDNA
+677 DKWDNA

-692 FKFAGVQLTT
+692 FGFAGVQLTT

-709 TPVSITVDSVQITN
+709 TPVSITVDSVKITN
-723 VNIYEVDDNKNIIDK
+723 VNIYVVDDNKNIIVK

-749 LIIAGAAVVVVLIV
+749 LIIAGAGLVIVFIV

-820 QGMQNT
+820 QGMNNT

-897 KLNGQRINDKHSL
+897 KLNGQRINDKHPL